1 MGVMNISQITNIN
14 SESYFID
21 TNIWINCFFYP
32 VKQPIEKTI
41 NKSREYLNFFE
52 KTLNNG
58 GKIFTSSLC
67 YCELFSAIEK
77 FYWKMFKAELNLG
90 ECNLKSYRKH
100 PSYSRSNI
108 IDDVEFVWDEL
119 SFLYKNYSIYIWWN
133 YK

>member
-58 GKIFTSSLC
+58 GKYLPPLC
-67 YCELFSAIEK
+67 VIANYLV
-77 FYWKMFKAELNLG
+77 L
-90 ECNLKSYRKH
+90 LK
-100 PSYSRSNI
+100 N
-108 IDDVEFVWDEL
+108 
-119 SFLYKNYSIYIWWN
+119 SIGKCLKQN
-133 YK
+133 